1 MSARVAKQAVVVGA
15 GMGGLATAGAL
26 ADHFEQVL
34 VLERDVLPTDG
45 SGRRGIP
52 QGKHLHVLLAAGHQA
67 LGDLF
72 PDFEQDLL
80 RSGAV
85 RVRVDTDMRREYA
98 GHPPFPQRDA
108 GFVSH
113 AQSRPRL
120 EGTVC
125 ERVRALA
132 NVTLGQEC
140 RAGALTTPDGGRTV
154 DGVAYVDADGRSRVV
169 WADLVVETTG
179 RGNLTLDFLKAM
191 GRPLPQTTTIGV
203 DLSYSTAVF
212 EVPEDAPSG
221 WKGVATYP
229 AAPESS
235 RGALLMPLEG
245 GRWIVSAGGR
255 MGEEPPGDPDGFMA
269 FVQGLHSSTIYD
281 AISRAKRLGSIARY
295 RFPESIR
302 RHYARLRSFPHGLLP
317 MADAICRFNPVYGQ
331 GMSVAAQEAR
341 ALDRL
346 LTERAGEPDPLK
358 GLAPAFFEHVEHI
371 IETPWMTAALPD
383 LVYSGTRGERPAD
396 FAYRVRKGAALNA
409 LAAEDERVNK
419 VLLEVRH
426 LLKPHSAFDEPWLAE
441 LLAKTMAEA

>member
-1 MSARVAKQAVVVGA
+1 MSTHVARQAVVVGA
-15 GMGGLATAGAL
+15 GMGGLAAAGAL

-34 VLERDVLPTDG
+34 VLERDVLPADG

-52 QGKHLHVLLAAGHQA
+52 QGKHLHVLLAAGHKA

-80 RSGAV
+80 RTGAV
-85 RVRVDTDMRREYA
+85 RVRVDSDMRREYA

-120 EGTVC
+120 EGTVR

-154 DGVAYVDADGRSRVV
+154 DGVAYVDVDGRSRVV
-169 WADLVVETTG
+169 SADLVVEVTG
-179 RGNLTLDFLKAM
+179 RGNLTLEFLKET
-191 GRPLPQTTTIGV
+191 GRPLPQTTTVGV

-212 EVPEDAPSG
+212 EVPDDAPGG

-229 AAPESS
+229 PAPQSS
-235 RGALLMPLEG
+235 RGALLLPLEG

-255 MGEEPPGDPDGFMA
+255 AGEEPPGDPDGFMA
-269 FVQGLHSSTIYD
+269 FLQSLHSPTIYD
-281 AISRAKRLGSIARY
+281 AVSGAKRLGSIARY

-302 RHYARLRSFPHGLLP
+302 RHFARLRSFPRGLLP
-317 MADAICRFNPVYGQ
+317 MADAVCRFNPVYGQ
-331 GMSVAAQEAR
+331 GMSVAAQEAQ
-341 ALDRL
+341 ALARL
-346 LTERAGEPDPLK
+346 LSERAGEPEPLE
-358 GLAPAFFEHVEHI
+358 GLAPAFFETVERV

-383 LVYSGTRGERPAD
+383 LVYPGTRGERPAD
-396 FAYRVRKGAALNA
+396 FQHQIRRIAALNA
-409 LAAEDERVNK
+409 LAAEDARVNK

-426 LLKPHSAFDEPWLAE
+426 LLKPQSAFDEPWLAE